1 MNQFFYKKWVR
12 VILFFLCVI
21 SFNFAVGSLLVI
33 SFGAS
38 EGIYDYTQE
47 EFREKAYEKI
57 CRDYSMLALSG
68 YENDFSAERLKDTNF
83 RYGVLQTDSL
93 DGLDLN
99 NKKIYKVCNFGKN
112 VKEDMLTVYSG
123 KIGDATEF
131 YEGRDV
137 FDNYYVYEN
146 EQFQEKKSYIEKY
159 YYVRDTDRFY
169 CESEGKF
176 YHSLSY
182 SGDRE
187 LIPIQKENGETEYA
201 WMDGSEMIELDGKLW
216 YLSDIPIVTREEL
229 SDLGT
234 VVSED
239 GLDSNDKDYNII
251 DGFLMTYVSEF
262 TDADSYYVLS
272 YVQTPLEAEDD
283 FFSQNLFGMLRTWD
297 RQDYFVQAEALIH
310 AGYEIRYDLFAV
322 FAGSGIVFLFSFVGL
337 LIGAGHRNTKEVTL
351 GWIDKIPFDLFLA
364 VVGMALL
371 ILASIAEIPGLS
383 FYLSLQFGV
392 FILCTAE
399 VLFLLACMSSA
410 VRIKQRT
417 WWKNTICCRIY
428 VKCYS
433 IMKNGIRKFSRAFPM
448 LWKAWAVMAGIA
460 FLELIGLQI
469 TSFRPGAQIFLWF
482 AEKVILYGLIS
493 VVLLQMH
500 KLKKA
505 GDDLAAGEWKNKL
518 DTSGMFWDLKQHGDN
533 LNNIQEGIQ
542 KAVEKQLKS
551 EHFKTELITNVSHDI
566 KTPLT
571 SIINYVDLLQKENI
585 ENENALEYIEALDR
599 QSKRL
604 KKLIEDLMEA
614 SKASTGNLAVLY
626 ERCDAHVMLTQTIG
640 EFEEKLKENQIEL
653 IVQGSAEPLFI
664 RVDSR
669 HLWRIFDN
677 LMNNVCKYAQP
688 LTRAYVNIEKQDE
701 SGRIVFR
708 NISKYALNISSEELT
723 ERFVRGD
730 SSRNTEGSGLGLSIT
745 KSLTELMNGKFELVI
760 DGDLFKVIVSFPIS
774 DAPEKEA

>member
-12 VILFFLCVI
+12 AILFFLCLI
-21 SFNFAVGSLLVI
+21 SLNFAVSSLLVI

-38 EGIYDYTQE
+38 EGIYDYTKE

-57 CRDYSMLALSG
+57 CRDYSILALSD
-68 YENDFSAERLKDTNF
+68 YENDFSAEKLKDTNF

-99 NKKIYKVCNFGKN
+99 NKKIYKVCNFGKK
-112 VKEDMLTVYSG
+112 VREDMLTVYSS

-131 YEGRDV
+131 YEGEDV
-137 FDNYYVYEN
+137 FGNCYVYEN
-146 EQFQEKKSYIEKY
+146 EQFQEKKSYIGKY

-187 LIPIQKENGETEYA
+187 LIPIREENGKTEYA
-201 WMDGSEMIELDGKLW
+201 WMDDSEMIELDGKLW

-229 SDLGT
+229 SDLGA

-239 GLDSNDKDYNII
+239 GLDSNDEDYNIV
-251 DGFLMTYVSEF
+251 DGFLLTYVSEF

-272 YVQTPLEAEDD
+272 YVQTPLETEDN
-283 FFSQNLFGMLRTWD
+283 FFSQNLFGMLRTWE
-297 RQDYFVQAEALIH
+297 RQDYFVQAEALIQ
-310 AGYEIRYDLFAV
+310 AGYAIRYSLFAV
-322 FAGSGIVFLFSFVGL
+322 FVGSGIIFLFCFAGL
-337 LIGAGHRNTKEVTL
+337 MIGAGHRNTKEVTL
-351 GWIDKIPFDLFLA
+351 GWVDKIPFDLFLT
-364 VVGMALL
+364 VVGIAFLM
-371 ILASIAEIPGLS
+371 LASMAAFPGLN

-433 IMKNGIRKFSRAFPM
+433 IIKNGIRKFSRAFPM

-460 FLELIGLQI
+460 LLELIGLQI
-469 TSFRPGAQIFLWF
+469 TSFRPGPQIFLWF
-482 AEKVILYGLIS
+482 LEKVILYGLIS

-542 KAVEKQLKS
+542 RAVEKQLKS

-614 SKASTGNLAVLY
+614 SKASTGNLAVMY

-653 IVQGSAEPLFI
+653 IVQGSNEPLFI
-664 RVDSR
+664 RADSR

-677 LMNNVCKYAQP
+677 LMNNICKYAQP
-688 LTRAYVNIEKQDE
+688 LTRAYVNIEKPDE

-745 KSLTELMNGKFELVI
+745 KSLTELMNGTFELVI
-760 DGDLFKVIVSFPIS
+760 DGDLFKVIVSFPIL
-774 DAPEKEA
+774 DTPEKEA